1 MIRKATLQDL
11 DELAPLFDQYLVFYG
26 KPSNYEKHKSYL
38 KERIENNEATIFLAF
53 DDANEKAI
61 GFALIYVTFSSI
73 ALNKILILN
82 DLFVDPTIRKKG
94 IGEQLILKTVDL
106 ARESGSC
113 LLRLRTAKSN
123 SIAQALY
130 HKMGF
135 IKDEHLYSY
144 DLIVKQTT

>member
-11 DELAPLFDQYLVFYG
+11 DELTPLFDQYLVFYK
-26 KPSNYEKHKSYL
+26 KPSDYEKHKTYL
-38 KERIENNEATIFLAF
+38 KERLENSEAIIFLAF
-53 DDANEKAI
+53 DEDNIEKAI
-61 GFALIYVTFSSI
+61 GFTLIYVTFSSL

-82 DLFVDPTIRKKG
+82 DLFVDSSIRKKG

-106 ARESGSC
+106 AKELGSD
-113 LLRLRTAKSN
+113 LIRLRTAKN
-123 SIAQALY
+123 NIVAQKLY

-144 DLIVKQTT
+144 DLVVQ